1 MTQDGIATGL
11 ALSRAHVALE
21 LKRLKTS
28 GRVGE
33 RMAHV
38 AHARSRR
45 KVYNLTSS
53 GQEIARKMRDHARSR
68 TVQLNETGGLREVPG
83 SEAIEALR
91 RGGLRESDAIQ
102 HILAADVIEI
112 PRPEGPKAPPPEGP
126 KAPPPGRPFF
136 GRADEQAALR
146 AWLDASSNTVA
157 VVIGV
162 AGIGKSTLVARVLE
176 GERRPTFARR
186 VRSEEHTSELQ
197 SPMYLVCRLLLEKK
211 NKTKT

>member
-11 ALSRAHVALE
+11 SLSRAHVALE

-45 KVYNLTSS
+45 KVYDLTSS

-112 PRPEGPKAPPPEGP
+112 PRPEGPKAPPP
-126 KAPPPGRPFF
+126 GRPTCP
-136 GRADEQAALR
+136 
-146 AWLDASSNTVA
+146 DASSRSTTCTRVPRPMRCCGPWSRTRSPRKSSSRRGSIRPSTNAPTCSA
-157 VVIGV
+157 
-162 AGIGKSTLVARVLE
+162 AGSSR
-176 GERRPTFARR
+176 
-186 VRSEEHTSELQ
+186 
-197 SPMYLVCRLLLEKK
+197 
-211 NKTKT
+211 